1 MKNKRLSLKYYIALF
16 GAGLLEQFG
25 YTLYLIAVNKYMEI
39 VSSILM
45 FSYMVVYLWI
55 VRKTSTEK
63 EGWKLIIVYSL
74 ACGIGNFIAMSMK
87 LIK

>member
-1 MKNKRLSLKYYIALF
+1 MKTKRLSLKYYLALF

-25 YTLYLIAVNKYMEI
+25 YTLYLISVNRYMEI
-39 VSSILM
+39 ASSLLM
-45 FSYMVVYLWI
+45 FSYMVIYLWI

-63 EGWKLIIVYSL
+63 EGWKLILVYAL
-74 ACGIGNFIAMSMK
+74 ACGVGNYAAMAMK

>member
-1 MKNKRLSLKYYIALF
+1 MKNKKLSLKYYLALS

-25 YTLYLIAVNKYMEI
+25 YTLYLIAVNKYMALA
-39 VSSILM
+39 SSMLM
-45 FSYMVVYLWI
+45 FSYMIVYLWI

-63 EGWKLIIVYSL
+63 EGWKLILVYAL
-74 ACGIGNFIAMSMK
+74 ACGLGNWIAISLK

>member
-1 MKNKRLSLKYYIALF
+1 MKAKKLSLKYYLVLF

-39 VSSILM
+39 ASSVLM

-63 EGWKLIIVYSL
+63 EGWKLILVYAL
-74 ACGIGNFIAMSMK
+74 ACGIGNYIAMAMK

>member
-1 MKNKRLSLKYYIALF
+1 MKNKKLSLKYYSILF

-25 YTLYLIAVNKYMEI
+25 YTLYLIAVNKYMSL

-45 FSYMVVYLWI
+45 FSYMIVYLWI

-63 EGWKLIIVYSL
+63 EGWKLILVYAL
-74 ACGIGNFIAMSMK
+74 ACGLGNYIAMSMK